1 MECRY
6 GAVREARTNGA
17 LQLMR
22 ILSGFERLLLLGG
35 LLLVAA
41 YAAARFY
48 SVVYSPA
55 TLRDFWLNQA
65 ATAHQRVRLIQ
76 PNSRIPD
83 FRLWSPKRM
92 EAYQT
97 GASTNVPA
105 PLGVLKISSVGIE
118 VPVLEGTDD
127 LTLNRAVGHIDE
139 TPDPGEEG
147 KLESR
152 GTGTD
157 FSGGLKTPAWATPLT
172 FTPRREIPA
181 TLLTKSVSFLLRT
194 SQFSGCVRGPP
205 SRW

>member
-6 GAVREARTNGA
+6 GSVREARTNGA
-17 LQLMR
+17 LQLH
-22 ILSGFERLLLLGG
+22 EDTQRLRAASATWRLIVGCG
-35 LLLVAA
+35 LRGS
-41 YAAARFY
+41 RFY

-83 FRLWSPKRM
+83 FRLWSPKRI
-92 EAYQT
+92 EGYQT

-139 TPDPGEEG
+139 TPDPGEQG
-147 KLESR
+147 NIGIAGHR
-152 GTGTD
+152 DG
-157 FSGGLKTPAWATPLT
+157 FFRGLKDLRLGDFVDLYTEKDGNT
-172 FTPRREIPA
+172 A
-181 TLLTKSVSFLLRT
+181 TLLTKSVSFLLRM
-194 SQFSGCVRGPP
+194 F
-205 SRW
+205 